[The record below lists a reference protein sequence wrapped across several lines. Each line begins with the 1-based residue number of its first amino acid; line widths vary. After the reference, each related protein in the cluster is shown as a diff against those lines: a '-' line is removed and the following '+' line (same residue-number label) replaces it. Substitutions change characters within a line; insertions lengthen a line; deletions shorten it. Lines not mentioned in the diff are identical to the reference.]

1 MAKPL
6 DGIRILDWTIW
17 QQGPVSTV
25 MLADLGAEVIKL
37 EERESG
43 DPGRGVT
50 RIGGV
55 DVEEQINFYFEANNR
70 HKKSITLDLK
80 RPEAKEIVYE
90 LVAKSDVFVQ
100 NFRKGVAGRLGLD
113 YATLKQHNAKLIYAN
128 ATGYGPLGP
137 DSGEPSFDLMGQ
149 ARSGIMN
156 AVGEPGMD
164 PMSVSGGIADQMGAV
179 MLAYG
184 ILAALLARERQGIG
198 QELDA
203 SHLGSMIQLQGL
215 SVSMRLMSGQS
226 LGPSA
231 RTAAGNPLWNHYR
244 CGDGKWIALAM
255 IQADRYWIDFC
266 RAIGRPD
273 MLEDERFEDRRGRTK
288 NSAAAI
294 AIFDEAFAT
303 KPLDQWL
310 GILKG
315 AGDLIY
321 TIVNSIDDLPE
332 DPQVVANDYVV
343 DFDHPRFG
351 PTQVVGN
358 PIRYSETPADPR
370 GAAPELGEHTEQVLI
385 DVLGYDWDKI
395 GELRDSDII

>member
-17 QQGPVSTV
+17 QQGPVSTT

-70 HKKSITLDLK
+70 HKKSLTLDLK
-80 RPEAKEIVYE
+80 RPEAREIVYQ

-100 NFRKGVAGRLGLD
+100 NYRKGVSGRLGLD
-113 YATLKQHNAKLIYAN
+113 YPTLKKYNAKLIYAN

-137 DSGEPSFDLMGQ
+137 DSTEPSFDLLGQ

-156 AVGEPGMD
+156 AVGDPGQD
-164 PMSVSGGIADQMGAV
+164 PLNISGGIADQMGAV
-179 MLAYG
+179 TLAYG
-184 ILAALLARERQGIG
+184 ILAALMARERHGIG
-198 QELDA
+198 QEVDA

-215 SVSMRLMSGQS
+215 SVSMRLMKGRS
-226 LGPSA
+226 LGPTA
-231 RTAAGNPLWNHYR
+231 RTAAGNPLWNHYK
-244 CGDGKWIALAM
+244 CKDDKWIALAM
-255 IQADRYWIDFC
+255 IQANRYWVDFC
-266 RAIGRPD
+266 RAIGRSD
-273 MLEDERFEDRRGRTK
+273 MVEDERFKDPDVR
-288 NSAAAI
+288 SANAEAAV
-294 AIFDEAFAT
+294 AIIDDAMAK
-303 KPLDQWL
+303 KPSGEWL
-310 GILKG
+310 EILKG

-321 TIVNSIDDLPE
+321 TIVNTVDDLPE
-332 DPQVVANDYVV
+332 DPQVVANDYVA
-343 DFDHPRFG
+343 DLEHPRFG

-358 PIRYSETPADPR
+358 PVRLSETPGDPR

-395 GELRDSDII
+395 GQLRDAEII

>member
-1 MAKPL
+1 MVQPL
-6 DGIRILDWTIW
+6 DGIRILDWTLW
-17 QQGPVSTV
+17 QQGPVSTA
-25 MLADLGAEVIKL
+25 MLADLGAEVIKI

-55 DVEEQINFYFEANNR
+55 DVEEQINYYFEANNR
-70 HKKSITLDLK
+70 HKKSITLNLK
-80 RPEAKEIVYE
+80 RPEAREIVYA

-100 NFRKGVAGRLGLD
+100 NYRKGVAGRLSLD
-113 YATLKQHNAKLIYAN
+113 YSTLKQYNAKLIYAN

-137 DSGEPSFDLMGQ
+137 DSAEPSFDLMGQ

-164 PMSVSGGIADQMGAV
+164 PLSVSGGIADQMGAV

-184 ILAALLARERQGIG
+184 ILAALMARERHGIG
-198 QELDA
+198 QEVNA

-215 SVSMRLMSGQS
+215 SVSMRLMRGKA
-226 LGPSA
+226 LRPGA
-231 RTAAGNPLWNHYR
+231 RTAARNPIWNHYK
-244 CGDGKWIALAM
+244 CGDGKWIAFAM

-266 RAIGRPD
+266 RTIERPD
-273 MLEDERFEDRRGRTK
+273 MVEDERFKGPRARAK
-288 NSAAAI
+288 NAEAAVAI
-294 AIFDEAFAT
+294 IDDVFAK
-303 KPLDQWL
+303 KPSREWLD
-310 GILKG
+310 ILKG
-315 AGDLIY
+315 GGDLIY
-321 TIVNSIDDLPE
+321 TIVNTIDDLPE
-332 DPQVVANDYVV
+332 DPQVLANDYIM

-358 PIRYSETPADPR
+358 PVGFSETPGDPR

-395 GELRDSDII
+395 GELRDAEII